1 MSQKSTSVTLSN
13 TLKASILAAMTMS
26 FSATVNA
33 QESVHI
39 YNWSD
44 YITDEA
50 IADFEKQT
58 GIKVVYDVYDSN
70 EVLEAKLLAG
80 KSGYDLAFPTA
91 RPFVDRHIK
100 AGIYQKLDK
109 SALSNYSHLDGDILK
124 SLSDIDPNN
133 AYAVPYMWGTTGI
146 GINLTKVKQ
155 ILGNEMPLDTWALIF
170 DPKISA
176 KLKQC
181 GISLMD
187 DVTEVFAAAHA
198 YKGED
203 SNNYNKDSLQAA
215 SDTVRAVRDNIR
227 YFHSS
232 QYINDLA
239 NGDLCVAHG
248 YSGDILQA
256 RDRADEAKNG
266 QEIVYFAPKEGAVV
280 WTDVMVI
287 PADAPNPKAAH
298 TFINYILDP
307 KVIAPIT
314 NYVAYANANKE
325 ATALID
331 EAVRNDQGIYP
342 PAETRANFMVI
353 KTPSDK
359 QARSMN
365 RTWTRVKTGQ

>member
-1 MSQKSTSVTLSN
+1 MSKKSTSTRVVNMLQAT
-13 TLKASILAAMTMS
+13 ILAA
-26 FSATVNA
+26 SATFASQTNA
-33 QESVHI
+33 QELHI

-50 IADFEKQT
+50 LANFEQST

-80 KSGYDLAFPTA
+80 KSGYDLVFPTA
-91 RPFVDRHIK
+91 RPFVDRHIQ
-100 AGIYQKLDK
+100 AGLYQKLDK
-109 SALSNYSHLDGDILK
+109 TALPNYTHLDGDIMK

-146 GINLTKVKQ
+146 GINVKKVKE
-155 ILGNEMPLDTWALIF
+155 ILGDDMPLDTWALIF

-176 KLKQC
+176 KLAQC

-198 YKGED
+198 YKAQD
-203 SNNYNKDSLQAA
+203 NNDYSKASVNQAV
-215 SDTVRAVRDNIR
+215 DTTKAIHGNIR

-256 RDRADEAKNG
+256 RDRAEEAQNG
-266 QEIVYFAPKEGAVV
+266 VEVAYLVPKEGAVV
-280 WTDVMVI
+280 WTDTMVI
-287 PADAPNPKAAH
+287 PADAPNPSAAH
-298 TFINYILDP
+298 RFINYLLDP

-314 NYVAYANANKE
+314 DYVAYANANTE

-331 EAVRNDQGIYP
+331 EAVRNDPGIYP
-342 PAETRANFMVI
+342 SEQTRANFMVI

-359 QARSMN
+359 QARAMN
-365 RTWTRVKTGQ
+365 RAWTRVKTGQ